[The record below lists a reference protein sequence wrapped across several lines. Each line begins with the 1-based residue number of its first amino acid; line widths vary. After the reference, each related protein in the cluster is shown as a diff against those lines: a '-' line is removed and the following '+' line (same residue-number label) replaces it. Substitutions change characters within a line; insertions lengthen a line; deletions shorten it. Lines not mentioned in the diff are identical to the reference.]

1 MTRIAKTLDAAR
13 KQAALD
19 ALDQLY
25 AYYTPAETLPEPPKG
40 GYDDLPLA
48 A

>member
-1 MTRIAKTLDAAR
+1 MSTSKTRSTA
-13 KQAALD
+13 QQQALD

-25 AYYTPAETLPEPPKG
+25 AYYTPALRPVAPPT
-40 GYDDLPLA
+40 GYDELPKA